1 MKNTATINH
10 RYPLRPCTIIYI
22 LLVTMTLVTWQICRM
37 EMSGLEIA
45 LLVLLFALIKGVLIG
60 DYYMALR
67 GIRSLWRWTIMIWLL
82 ITGAMITLA
91 FVSAV

>member
-1 MKNTATINH
+1 MKNTATISH

-37 EMSGLEIA
+37 EMSGIEIA

-67 GIRSLWRWTIMIWLL
+67 GIRSLWRCIR
-82 ITGAMITLA
+82 TGRPAIA
-91 FVSAV
+91 RISGSWIAR